1 MIHASLCSLFDSM
14 LETRKTKR
22 KKMTIVRSS
31 MKMKMM
37 KRKMKKIFFLL
48 NAFLSGGPFPNKL
61 AGWK

>member
-1 MIHASLCSLFDSM
+1 M